1 MPYNN
6 INKLLRLTKQ
16 QKQYN
21 TTQRTSHIRTLKEQS
36 RRCPPHF
43 RAPEDYV
50 NGDAVCSVCM
60 QNLQYSILQPHK
72 TLTQRIH

>member
-6 INKLLRLTKQ
+6 INKILQVNKTQ
-16 QKQYN
+16 NNQD
-21 TTQRTSHIRTLKEQS
+21 TTEQSSHIRTLIEQS

-60 QNLQYSILQPHK
+60 QNLQYSIL
-72 TLTQRIH
+72 